1 MSYSH
6 GTPTWSRFRI
16 YLIFCHC
23 RIKSYFFSY
32 GKLFGYPVGKALHWI
47 LCVRLRVWDSTN
59 IVCIFGVH
67 IVTYFVIYYMQK
79 CSFSLCN
86 LTALLE
92 MTQVMHLAEN
102 WKRLRSN
109 NYYVHKHSFSIW
121 CNSCC
126 QWSFVDKAVP
136 KHCSDPQALLICGN
150 VWVTLLHEVQR
161 LVMIRWD

>member
-1 MSYSH
+1 M
-6 GTPTWSRFRI
+6 PLLNKI
-16 YLIFCHC
+16 L
-23 RIKSYFFSY
+23 FFY
-32 GKLFGYPVGKALHWI
+32 GKLFGFPVGKALHWI

-92 MTQVMHLAEN
+92 ITQVMDLAEN
-102 WKRLRSN
+102 WERLRSN

-126 QWSFVDKAVP
+126 QWSFVTKLCQNTAVIL
-136 KHCSDPQALLICGN
+136 KHFYDIWQCVSHTAARSLKVSD
-150 VWVTLLHEVQR
+150 
-161 LVMIRWD
+161 D